1 MSIIIVKTERSFA
14 AKDKELHELFK
25 KSHAPHL
32 KRLRKLENA
41 VKKLQKQALSS
52 QKMGKANLAKKMR
65 EIRKLDEM
73 ASVEREKGGRPRR
86 YPEGALLILEKK
98 CPYCLKL
105 RVYNRR
111 HFSPRVRAHVSLA
124 PFPDSYM
131 EVVRINPGICESC
144 AYATAKKSDEA
155 SKPKGLWD
163 TLFG

>member
-1 MSIIIVKTERSFA
+1 MCDLVQRSAGPYPWFATEYLICYEKFMSIIIVKTERSFA

-32 KRLRKLENA
+32 KRLSKLENA

-86 YPEGALLILEKK
+86 YPDGALLPEVTGVQQTAFFPKSE
-98 CPYCLKL
+98 
-105 RVYNRR
+105 
-111 HFSPRVRAHVSLA
+111 SPRIISS
-124 PFPDSYM
+124 FS
-131 EVVRINPGICESC
+131 
-144 AYATAKKSDEA
+144 
-155 SKPKGLWD
+155 
-163 TLFG
+163 